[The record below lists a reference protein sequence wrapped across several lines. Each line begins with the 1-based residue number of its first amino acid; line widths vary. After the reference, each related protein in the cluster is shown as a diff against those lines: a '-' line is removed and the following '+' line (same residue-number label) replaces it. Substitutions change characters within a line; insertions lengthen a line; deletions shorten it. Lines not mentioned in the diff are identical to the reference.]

1 MAIPDFK
8 NLGQRKDA
16 ENLSANLS
24 ATLTE
29 KLRITGFFKI
39 INKDAFLED
48 QDRAGITA
56 DSIDFSDWSSIGSEF
71 LVKGGFQYNG
81 KDLSVEFRLFD
92 VVGGKQITGK
102 KYWGKPE
109 EIKTM
114 VLKFANEII
123 LALTGERG
131 VFETKIAF
139 TGKKGK
145 ISNIYTINFDGS
157 ELAMVT
163 RNKSLNLLPHWSL
176 DGKKISFTS
185 YIRGNP
191 DFYIKDLST
200 GKSRMIMGFKGLNL
214 SGPWS
219 PDGGKVLL
227 TLSKTGNEE
236 IYVMDL
242 ARKKLRRLTYDSAI
256 DVSPTWSPDGAE
268 IAFVSNRSG
277 SPQIFIMNSDGSK
290 VRRLTYEGNYNTS
303 PCWCPGG
310 KRIAYEGVTNG
321 CFQIFSIDK
330 DGSNLLQLTFENV
343 SIQPGGKPV
352 IGKFIQILMNPGD
365 EVLYPNP
372 GYPIYE
378 SAIEFA
384 GATAVPLPY
393 LEERGFVF
401 ELETLKRLI
410 TDKTKMIVIN
420 SPQNPTGGYIEKQ
433 DLEELAKICVKNNI
447 IVSTYDSLLLSSD
460 NGESWVNIVTE
471 LPFIESNYSLA
482 FDTVLFY
489 GGGLID
495 TIFRSDN
502 LGQSWTPITRLGL
515 PSYYG
520 KRLNSI
526 VEFKIHCDK
535 DIN

>member
-1 MAIPDFK
+1 MRKIISFLVFLLVFCWSCPAFGKIYIDIDSPSFQKFPMAIPDFK

-330 DGSNLLQLTFENV
+330 DGSNLLQLTFEN
-343 SIQPGGKPV
+343 GGCEYPTWSPDGRYLAFSAKGNGETK
-352 IGKFIQILMNPGD
+352 ICIINSNGLNLR
-365 EVLYPNP
+365 VLYKKS
-372 GYPIYE
+372 GLEAIYP
-378 SAIEFA
+378 SWS
-384 GATAVPLPY
+384 P
-393 LEERGFVF
+393 R
-401 ELETLKRLI
+401 LKL
-410 TDKTKMIVIN
+410 
-420 SPQNPTGGYIEKQ
+420 Y
-433 DLEELAKICVKNNI
+433 
-447 IVSTYDSLLLSSD
+447 
-460 NGESWVNIVTE
+460 
-471 LPFIESNYSLA
+471 
-482 FDTVLFY
+482 
-489 GGGLID
+489 
-495 TIFRSDN
+495 
-502 LGQSWTPITRLGL
+502 
-515 PSYYG
+515 
-520 KRLNSI
+520 
-526 VEFKIHCDK
+526 
-535 DIN
+535 